1 MERNKDENFIA
12 YCQRLTQALNA
23 KEISYEEWVNGVAGD
38 IDYGDESLRRAARV
52 YSMFLEKLGQESI
65 QGLEAEDIIKEIE
78 RQKEDLLKE
87 RKRLQTV
94 NAEYQANIRNDARG
108 EMFNE
113 KILDAIK
120 ALPEIHVKP
129 FIGGNVE
136 GTLTGML
143 CVADAHYGTEFKLE
157 SAFGDVVNEYS
168 PEICRQRFAALAKK
182 VVDDYHKFDYGKL
195 VVLDLG
201 DCIGNMLRMSDIA
214 KLHTGVIDSVLEY
227 SELMAQFLIG
237 LRNVLGVPVQ
247 YYGCGGNHDQL
258 RLLQSKRTFDEEN
271 IMKIVVAFLKL
282 RLKDIDGID
291 VADYAECQFINI
303 GGENILAYHGEDTKN
318 GADEL
323 EFWENYH
330 NISIDRLI
338 LGHFHHKDEQGIG
351 YGNFGDREVIY
362 VPSMMGSDT
371 FAKKIRRLS
380 RAGAKF
386 MLYEDGCGK
395 TWEKTYIL
403 N

>member
-1 MERNKDENFIA
+1 MERNKNENFIV

-23 KEISYEEWVNGVAGD
+23 KEINYEEWVKGVAGD
-38 IDYGDESLRRAARV
+38 IEYGDESLRRAARV
-52 YSMFLEKLGQESI
+52 YSMFLEKLNQESV

-78 RQKEDLLKE
+78 RQKEELLKE

-113 KILDAIK
+113 RIYEAIK
-120 ALPEIHVKP
+120 ALPEIHIKP
-129 FIGGNVE
+129 FVGGQVE
-136 GTLTGML
+136 EALTGLL
-143 CVADAHYGTEFKLE
+143 CVADTHYGTEFKLE
-157 SAFGDVVNEYS
+157 SAFGEVVNEYS
-168 PEICRQRFAALAKK
+168 PAICRQRFETLSKK
-182 VVDDYHKFDYGKL
+182 VLDDYHKFDYSNL

-201 DCIGNMLRMSDIA
+201 DAIQGMLRMSDLT
-214 KLHTGVIDSVLEY
+214 KLHSGVLDSAIEY
-227 SELMAQFLIG
+227 SELMAQFLVG
-237 LRNVLGVPVQ
+237 LRNTLQIPVK

-258 RLLQSKRTFDEEN
+258 RLLQGKRTFDEEN
-271 IMKIVVAFLKL
+271 IMKVIVKLLQL

-291 VADYAECQFINI
+291 VADYADCQFMNL

-323 EFWENYH
+323 EFWENYN